1 VFTAAVV
8 EGFLH
13 IFGAVR
19 AISIYFEGGINICCP
34 ANAPVRQVLY
44 FRIFDRVTDT
54 HVHWRYP
61 KFHIANDLQYQYKKK
76 ILFTQLK
83 SKKISLCQHIFA
95 NARLAPLVSRCA
107 RPGCSIAGLVTRQL
121 VSLMK
126 MPDSL

>member
-1 VFTAAVV
+1 VVAAAVV

-19 AISIYFEGGINICCP
+19 AVSIYFEGGINICRP

-61 KFHIANDLQYQYKKK
+61 KFYIANDLQYQYKKE
-76 ILFTQLK
+76 ILFRQLK
-83 SKKISLCQHIFA
+83 SKKISPCQHI
-95 NARLAPLVSRCA
+95 SQT
-107 RPGCSIAGLVTRQL
+107 PGWPRWSGATAG
-121 VSLMK
+121 
-126 MPDSL
+126 